1 VYNSTKS
8 ALLKTKQYDKK
19 ITMTD
24 KRENKANVFQH
35 AWEIID
41 RDASIP
47 DEEKKGILKLIQ
59 ILVELSESSPRVP
72 QSDNS
77 DKSHTHDIV
86 SKHSLMTLVKQQADE
101 LNSLRSLSLNL
112 TSSLDLQTVLD
123 AVVTEAMRLVKN
135 ARTAHIFLYSHG
147 KLNFGASLNA
157 SGERNKPIS
166 TPRKDGLTYY
176 VANSGDKVIVEDM
189 TNHPLYNNTPPIWTG
204 SIIGIPLKFNNSI
217 VGVMNLSRSTLGGFT
232 SAELR
237 LIGLLA
243 DQAAVAISNASLHKI
258 VAEQANTDSLTGL
271 PNRRALEDRLQ
282 EDIRYA
288 RRMKTQFAV
297 VMMDLDGFKAVNDIY
312 GHVIGDE
319 VLHAVFSYLAENM
332 RATDFLARYGGDE
345 LTLIMRD
352 SGLETAQLVTTKIVE
367 LIKVFNFPFPSNK
380 KAELGITAGIA
391 VYPIHAQNAG
401 DLLRAADASL
411 YQGKKHN
418 RGSYVVAK
426 KATGPLPP
434 ITIHKGNN

>member
-1 VYNSTKS
+1 
-8 ALLKTKQYDKK
+8 
-19 ITMTD
+19 MTD

-189 TNHPLYNNTPPIWTG
+189 NNHPLYNPPPPSG
-204 SIIGIPLKFNNSI
+204 QDQSLA
-217 VGVMNLSRSTLGGFT
+217 SR
-232 SAELR
+232 
-237 LIGLLA
+237 
-243 DQAAVAISNASLHKI
+243 
-258 VAEQANTDSLTGL
+258 
-271 PNRRALEDRLQ
+271 
-282 EDIRYA
+282 
-288 RRMKTQFAV
+288 
-297 VMMDLDGFKAVNDIY
+297 
-312 GHVIGDE
+312 
-319 VLHAVFSYLAENM
+319 
-332 RATDFLARYGGDE
+332 
-345 LTLIMRD
+345 
-352 SGLETAQLVTTKIVE
+352 
-367 LIKVFNFPFPSNK
+367 
-380 KAELGITAGIA
+380 
-391 VYPIHAQNAG
+391 
-401 DLLRAADASL
+401 
-411 YQGKKHN
+411 
-418 RGSYVVAK
+418 
-426 KATGPLPP
+426 
-434 ITIHKGNN
+434 